1 MGWLLMQSLIAL
13 IAHSMERFA
22 FNALAHIAAW
32 LVAMSNDADI
42 GANARDELVAEA
54 VHGES
59 ASS

>member
-1 MGWLLMQSLIAL
+1 MQSLIAL

>member
-1 MGWLLMQSLIAL
+1 MHSLITP
-13 IAHSMERFA
+13 IAHAMERFA
-22 FNALAHIAAW
+22 SNALAHIAAW
-32 LVAMSNDADI
+32 LVAMSNDADT